1 MVYGAIDKK
10 GEEFYTFLPKLFDAI
25 DNAQLDYNWL
35 ITACDCNCQNKIED
49 EYRKQGYCWI
59 SGKELTETVN
69 ETEIQWIWAV
79 LSGFRKD
86 ISLDD
91 VLKHPYPDADGYP
104 EFWHNPL
111 SMQHPLS
118 TIEIVPWDSSL
129 TLFFSTDKGLVDKF
143 RAGYPYSEDLFV
155 HNSNLRSH
163 KKQENFN
170 EGTPKSI

>member
-35 ITACDCNCQNKIED
+35 ITACDCNRQNKIEA

-59 SGKELTETVN
+59 SGKELTEIVS

-111 SMQHPLS
+111 SMQHPLA

-129 TLFFSTDKGLVDKF
+129 TLFFSTDKGMVEKF
-143 RAGYPYSEDLFV
+143 RAGYPYSEDLSV
-155 HNSNLRSH
+155 HNS
-163 KKQENFN
+163 KFDK
-170 EGTPKSI
+170 